1 MKRLAWLIAL
11 VLMGLVVSSAR
22 QDTFFFLV
30 VSDSHYGKSDHQKN
44 LETIARMNAI
54 EGTDLPGWLTGKVGK
69 PLGVI
74 HCGDILDGPSDSA
87 WKLFEEDYGITG
99 NAKLKFPVYE
109 TFGNHDGGLE
119 QVVRQAVIR
128 RNPLRPALAGISDN
142 GLNYS
147 WDWNG
152 VHFINLGSYPGN
164 EWIDT
169 CGWCHY
175 FKDSF
180 REPLFSRN
188 FLKQDL
194 QKNVGSSGRPVV
206 LVQQYGWDDFSKLWW
221 TIPDRDSLAAVIKP
235 YNIIGLFHGHSH
247 AVENRQWNGIQIWSA
262 GSTVKGD
269 DPGDILVVRCRK
281 GKLTI
286 WPFPER
292 K

>member
-1 MKRLAWLIAL
+1 MKRIAWLFAL
-11 VLMGLVVSSAR
+11 VLLGLVVSSAR

-30 VSDSHYGKSDHQKN
+30 VSDSHYGKSDQQKN
-44 LETIARMNAI
+44 LETISRMNAM
-54 EGTDLPGWLTGKVGK
+54 EGADLPGWLTGKVGK

-87 WKLFEEDYGITG
+87 WQLFEQDYGLTG
-99 NAKLKFPVYE
+99 EAKLKFPVYE
-109 TFGNHDGGLE
+109 TFGNHDGGLD
-119 QVVRQAVIR
+119 QAVRQAVIR
-128 RNPLRPALAGISDN
+128 RNPKRPALSGISEN

-188 FLKQDL
+188 FLRQDL
-194 QKNVGSSGRPVV
+194 QKNVGASGRPVV
-206 LVQQYGWDDFSKLWW
+206 LVQHYGWDDFSKLWW
-221 TIPDRDSLAAVIKP
+221 TVVDRDSLAAVIKP
-235 YNIIGLFHGHSH
+235 YNIIGIFHGHSH
-247 AVENRQWNGIQIWSA
+247 QVENRQWNGIQIWSA

-269 DPGDILVVRCRK
+269 EPGDILVVRCRK

-286 WPFPER
+286 WPFPQR

>member
-1 MKRLAWLIAL
+1 MKRIAWLFAL
-11 VLMGLVVSSAR
+11 VLTGLVVGSAR
-22 QDTFFFLV
+22 QDTFFFLI

-44 LETIARMNAI
+44 LETISRMNAI
-54 EGTDLPGWLTGKVGK
+54 EGTDLPGWLTGRVGK

-87 WKLFEEDYGITG
+87 WQLFEQDYGLTG
-99 NAKLKFPVYE
+99 DAKLKFPVYE
-109 TFGNHDGGLE
+109 TFGNHDGGLD

-128 RNPLRPALAGISDN
+128 RNPKRPALAGISEN

-188 FLKQDL
+188 FLRKDL
-194 QKNVGSSGRPVV
+194 LKNVGSSGRPVV
-206 LVQQYGWDDFSKLWW
+206 LVQHYGWDDFSKLWW
-221 TIPDRDSLAAVIKP
+221 TVTDRDSLAAVIKP
-235 YNIIGLFHGHSH
+235 YNIIGIFHGHSH

-269 DPGDILVVRCRK
+269 QPGDILVVRCRR

-286 WPFPER
+286 WPFPAR
-292 K
+292 I

>member
-1 MKRLAWLIAL
+1 
-11 VLMGLVVSSAR
+11 MGLVVSSAR

-87 WKLFEEDYGITG
+87 WKLFELDYGING

-119 QVVRQAVIR
+119 QVVRQAGIR

-206 LVQQYGWDDFSKLWW
+206 LVQHYGWDDFSKLWW

>member
-1 MKRLAWLIAL
+1 MKKIGWLLAVILLAAAVI
-11 VLMGLVVSSAR
+11 SAR

-30 VSDSHYGKSDHQKN
+30 VSDSHYGKSDHVKN
-44 LETIARMNAI
+44 LETIDHMNSI
-54 EGTDLPGWLTGKVGK
+54 EGADLPGWLTGKVGK

-74 HCGDILDGPSDSA
+74 HCGDILDSPSDSA
-87 WKLFEEDYGITG
+87 MQQFEEDYGITG
-99 NAKLKFPVYE
+99 DKKLKFPIYE
-109 TFGNHDGGLE
+109 TFGNHDGGLN
-119 QVVRQAVIR
+119 QVVRQAIIR
-128 RNPLRPALAGISDN
+128 RNPKRPALAGISEN

-152 VHFINLGSYPGN
+152 VHFINLGNYPGN

-188 FLKQDL
+188 FLKHDL
-194 QKNVGSSGRPVV
+194 LKNVGTSGRPVV
-206 LVQQYGWDDFSKLWW
+206 LVQHYGWDDFSKLWW
-221 TIPDRDSLAAVIKP
+221 TQPDRDSLAAVIKP
-235 YNIIGLFHGHSH
+235 YNVIGIFHGHSH
-247 AVENRQWNGIQIWSA
+247 AVEHRTWNGISIWSA

-269 DPGDILVVRCRK
+269 KPGDILVVRYRK

-286 WPFPER
+286 WPF
-292 K
+292 